1 MSFSETDKLVQRFL
15 DGELAGSEGA
25 AFAARML
32 SDASL
37 RERVEGAQQIQSC
50 FAAEA
55 SSGRRDVQ
63 PASGFTAAVMSE
75 IRRLPSRIELQQE
88 DLAKSAVRL
97 CSRLLLAAALLIGL
111 GLGMQAGL
119 FNPNGSGQIEAA
131 SPTEVDAEMQRL
143 DGLARDAR
151 EREATERESRETP
164 RRGR

>member
-1 MSFSETDKLVQRFL
+1 MSFSETDQLVQRFL
-15 DGELAGSEGA
+15 DGELSESECA

-32 SDASL
+32 SDTSL
-37 RERVEGAQQIQSC
+37 RERVEGARQIQSC

-55 SSGRRDVQ
+55 VSGRREVQ
-63 PASGFTAAVMSE
+63 PAPGFTAALMSE
-75 IRRLPSRIELQQE
+75 VRRLPSRVELQQE

-111 GLGMQAGL
+111 GLGVQAGL

-151 EREATERESRETP
+151 EREASGRASRETP

>member
-15 DGELAGSEGA
+15 DGELSGSEGA

-32 SDASL
+32 SDSTL
-37 RERVEGAQQIQSC
+37 RERVEAAQQIQSC

-55 SSGRRDVQ
+55 SSRRRDVQ
-63 PASGFTAAVMSE
+63 PAAGFTAAVISE
-75 IRRLPSRIELQQE
+75 VRRLPSRVELQQE

-111 GLGMQAGL
+111 GLGLQAGL

-151 EREATERESRETP
+151 EREVTERTLRETP

>member
-15 DGELAGSEGA
+15 DGELSGSEGA

-32 SDASL
+32 SDSTL
-37 RERVEGAQQIQSC
+37 RKRVEGAQQIQSC

-55 SSGRRDVQ
+55 SSMRRDAQ
-63 PASGFTAAVMSE
+63 PSAGFTAAVISE
-75 IRRLPSRIELQQE
+75 VRRLPSRVELQQD

-111 GLGMQAGL
+111 GLGLQAGL
-119 FNPNGSGQIEAA
+119 FDPNGSGQIEAA

-151 EREATERESRETP
+151 EREVTDRAPRETP